1 MKIKAIG
8 DINALP
14 SSLKDVLLKLEL
26 ETKNYEAMFLNIAI
40 AYGGQQ
46 ELIEAIKKIAQ
57 NVEDKKSKHLRH
69 K

>member
-14 SSLKDVLLKLEL
+14 SSLKEVLLKLEL

-46 ELIEAIKKIAQ
+46 ELIEAIKINRSKRQ
-57 NVEDKKSKHLRH
+57 DKKSKHLRH